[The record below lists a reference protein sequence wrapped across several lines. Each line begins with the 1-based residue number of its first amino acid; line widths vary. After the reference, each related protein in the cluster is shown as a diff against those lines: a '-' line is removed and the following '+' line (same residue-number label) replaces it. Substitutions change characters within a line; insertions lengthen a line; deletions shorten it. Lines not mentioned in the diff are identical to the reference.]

1 MKNNRAM
8 EDRRNKSVEDRRRY
22 VIISG
27 VWLGIVNKNY
37 IDIDSVPDL
46 SGYARHFA
54 RESEALMRIWCIA
67 FRYYAPHVD
76 TPWDLRKISEGGI
89 WVSGKN
95 EKDETTYLVEI

>member
-8 EDRRNKSVEDRRRY
+8 EDRMRY

-27 VWLGIVNKNY
+27 VWLGIVDKNY

-54 RESEALMRIWCIA
+54 RESEDLMRIWLCA
-67 FRYYAPHVD
+67 FRYYAPRVD